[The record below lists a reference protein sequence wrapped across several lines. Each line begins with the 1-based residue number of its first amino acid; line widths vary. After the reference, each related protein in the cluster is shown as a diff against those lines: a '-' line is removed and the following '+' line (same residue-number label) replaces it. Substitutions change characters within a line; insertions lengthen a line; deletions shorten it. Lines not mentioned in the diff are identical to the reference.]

1 MKKKIV
7 SAVFIAAIAIA
18 AGYTMQQN
26 AEKNDMSDLELAN
39 VEALARG
46 ENPDGTITGS
56 DWVKYRDVDL
66 EVVGDELVRVL
77 KCSGAGDIWCV

>member
-26 AEKNDMSDLELAN
+26 AEKNDMSDIVLAN